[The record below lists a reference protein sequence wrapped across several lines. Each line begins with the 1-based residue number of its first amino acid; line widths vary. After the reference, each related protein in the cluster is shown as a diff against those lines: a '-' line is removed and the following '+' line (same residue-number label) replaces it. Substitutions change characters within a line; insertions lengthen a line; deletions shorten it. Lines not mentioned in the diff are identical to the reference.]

1 MEDTKPRGQED
12 RPTSQDQDEQIRG
25 WKQDIGKYKSLSN
38 RRKKKITRVTRLA
51 SILVTN
57 PMALSDQTFHVC
69 ESASSSIH
77 EEVGGR
83 RR

>member
-12 RPTSQDQDEQIRG
+12 RPTSQDQDEQIRD

-51 SILVTN
+51 SILATS
-57 PMALSDQTFHVC
+57 PMALNNSFHVC